1 MTQTQ
6 LNPCMLLHVYKNH
19 YLTDKLDTEKVI
31 KFNADSRIDRRKR
44 TAVTI
49 QFIVVITISNK
60 AIFFNK
66 FSNNFIYFLTQLT
79 FKYPNNISHEIII
92 CFQLFYLH
100 LH

>member
-1 MTQTQ
+1 MQPVKIYSRLQKTEDVFALYHDTNTTQ
-6 LNPCMLLHVYKNH
+6 PLHAFACLQKH

-49 QFIVVITISNK
+49 QFIVAITISNK

-66 FSNNFIYFLTQLT
+66 FSNNFIYLCDLLA
-79 FKYPNNISHEIII
+79 S
-92 CFQLFYLH
+92 
-100 LH
+100 